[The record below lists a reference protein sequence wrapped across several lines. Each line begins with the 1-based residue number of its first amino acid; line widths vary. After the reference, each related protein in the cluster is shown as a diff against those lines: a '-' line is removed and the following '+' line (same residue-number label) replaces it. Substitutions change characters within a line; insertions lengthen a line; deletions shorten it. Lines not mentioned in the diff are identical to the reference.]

1 MLCYPILLPTV
12 DPEPRLEA
20 LKKRMQDTIGTVA
33 DMVNKGMNAFE
44 DFEGQ
49 LIQEVLSE
57 HKGGTK
63 DQLLTALRDGM
74 DKHGPEGIQRVY
86 LVHEG
91 AKNATLFGCP
101 KQSCGW
107 KRQDKYLV
115 MSIRYPAI
123 PYKHNNENFQLAAH
137 SLERRMAVLDVMQGN
152 EDYLDVLELSVATV
166 CIPHIVVDQE
176 LIGTYLKRLQ
186 DKLQLMLQG
195 VDEMLDLVLA
205 KMDAYDKDIFHRRM
219 RAYTELDT
227 AEQWLMTL
235 KHQFDD
241 LGRAGIDTAYIVAVS
256 GRSNHS
262 GYYAS
267 QQRDLPLQG
276 VSTGCK
282 SFVWRSP
289 TNRWSHEWDTL
300 VQTEVEKLRT
310 ALEKNKDIAHKDV
323 EAILTGELLRTFPNF
338 ILSWAPRDSPQPL
351 AVMEAGQEVLGSYD
365 ISTHQYLFDTQNAS
379 IIYSLLLLHPYPPK

>member
-1 MLCYPILLPTV
+1 
-12 DPEPRLEA
+12 
-20 LKKRMQDTIGTVA
+20 
-33 DMVNKGMNAFE
+33 NAFE

-152 EDYLDVLELSVATV
+152 EDYLDVLEVRLAQAGFHLTNQN
-166 CIPHIVVDQE
+166 INAW
-176 LIGTYLKRLQ
+176 LIFRGGEGHLTKFTQ
-186 DKLQLMLQG
+186 
-195 VDEMLDLVLA
+195 
-205 KMDAYDKDIFHRRM
+205 I
-219 RAYTELDT
+219 
-227 AEQWLMTL
+227 
-235 KHQFDD
+235 
-241 LGRAGIDTAYIVAVS
+241 
-256 GRSNHS
+256 
-262 GYYAS
+262 
-267 QQRDLPLQG
+267 
-276 VSTGCK
+276 
-282 SFVWRSP
+282 
-289 TNRWSHEWDTL
+289 
-300 VQTEVEKLRT
+300 
-310 ALEKNKDIAHKDV
+310 LEP
-323 EAILTGELLRTFPNF
+323 GE
-338 ILSWAPRDSPQPL
+338 
-351 AVMEAGQEVLGSYD
+351 
-365 ISTHQYLFDTQNAS
+365 
-379 IIYSLLLLHPYPPK
+379 